1 MSKRTPGRSGA
12 AAGSGDDAGLDL
24 DATDFAGFDA
34 EDDEVE
40 TQTETSC
47 SKDKTKNY

>member
-12 AAGSGDDAGLDL
+12 AAGSGDDASLDL

-34 EDDEVE
+34 ETAWE
-40 TQTETSC
+40 QTC
-47 SKDKTKNY
+47 LKKLLIN